1 MKAKITKRLVD
12 TTNPQDR
19 DAFVWDTEVHGFGL
33 KVTPG
38 GRKVYILQYR
48 IGGRGHPTR
57 RYTIGKHG
65 GLTPDQARDIAKK
78 LRGQIAD
85 GKDPI
90 EIEKEER
97 RKESEARAKADQPQ
111 TFGKLA
117 EQYIE
122 KECPNLVRGSDVES
136 VIRRQIVPALG
147 SIPCAEIRMRDALL
161 LIDDLL
167 AAGKPAAAHKLREII
182 RRLGHYL
189 VEQDI
194 GIDVSPFARR
204 TSRIPKV
211 ERDRKL
217 RDDEIA
223 ALWQACETVGY
234 PFGPLV
240 QLLVLTGQRR
250 NEVGGMLRG
259 EVDFGKAEW
268 IIPANRSKNDKPH
281 LVPLSDPALAVMKA
295 LPGFDGPH
303 LFTTTDGQRPVSG
316 FSKAKRRLDSV
327 IAEQQ
332 DGADIDPWRLH
343 DLRRTCRSS
352 MAALGVPEIVSEKV
366 LNHQPDK
373 LARTYNVH
381 EYRDEKRNALER
393 WAQHVM
399 GIVQPDTGKVVALR
413 NLKA

>member
-19 DAFVWDTEVHGFGL
+19 DVFVWDTEVHGFGL

-48 IGGRGHPTR
+48 MGGRGHPTR
-57 RYTIGKHG
+57 RYTIGNHG
-65 GLTPDQARDIAKK
+65 GLTPDQARDISKK
-78 LRGQIAD
+78 LRGQIAG

-90 EIEKEER
+90 EIEKDER
-97 RKESEARAKADQPQ
+97 RKEAEARADQTQ

-122 KECPNLVRGSDVES
+122 KECPNLARGSDVES
-136 VIRRQIVPALG
+136 VIRRQIIPALG
-147 SIPCAEIRMRDALL
+147 SMPCAQIRMRDALP

-167 AAGKPAAAHKLREII
+167 ASGKPAAAHKLREII

-204 TSRIPKV
+204 TSRISKV

-223 ALWQACETVGY
+223 ALWKACETVGY

-240 QLLVLTGQRR
+240 ELLILTGQRR
-250 NEVGGMLRG
+250 NEVGGMIRG
-259 EVDFGKAEW
+259 EVDLGKAEW

-393 WAQHVM
+393 WARHVT
-399 GIVQPDTGKVVALR
+399 GIVRPVAGKVVELR
-413 NLKA
+413 SIEA